1 MSSDAPE
8 QHSDDAGPISVDDA
22 VNLLSADDE
31 DLAPEDGDEAP
42 AGDDIEDEADDQP
55 ADGDDAPDDD
65 EPASEDDPDEDE
77 GEEPA
82 EPAISAPEFWSAEE
96 KALFA
101 KASPD
106 VQLLVA
112 AKTKEAEKRVYE
124 AKEEAATARKEA
136 SVIGDVRQAIDQQL
150 ERAEGIFR
158 GRWDGVDFVE
168 WARTD
173 PQEAFAA
180 KLEFDQEQEQL
191 SQLRTAQAATE
202 SEEHRQF
209 LRAEHGKL
217 AEAKH
222 VLADPEKGREAKK
235 ALVEYATQ
243 NGYDPADLRWAGAKE
258 LITLHKAMLFDQAQ
272 ARLAQKPKA
281 PAPTE
286 KKPNPVRPAGPPPSR
301 RETQAR
307 TRKSTLGRAYATGK
321 MDDAVAALLALEG
334 K

>member
-1 MSSDAPE
+1 MSIEAPE
-8 QHSDDAGPISVDDA
+8 AHDTEGPLSVDDA
-22 VNLLSADDE
+22 LSLLSADD
-31 DLAPEDGDEAP
+31 DALAPEDGDEGAP
-42 AGDDIEDEADDQP
+42 ATDDTEDTADDQP
-55 ADGDDAPDDD
+55 AGGDDAPDDD
-65 EPASEDDPDEDE
+65 DPASEDDPEEDDDA
-77 GEEPA
+77 EPA
-82 EPAISAPEFWSAEE
+82 EPAINAPEFWSAEE

-124 AKEEAATARKEA
+124 AKEEAAVARKEA

-150 ERAEGIFR
+150 ERAEGVFR
-158 GRWDGVDFVE
+158 GRWDGVDFAE
-168 WARTD
+168 WAKTD

-180 KLEFDQEQEQL
+180 KLEFDQEQQQL
-191 SQLRTAQAATE
+191 AELRTAQAATE
-202 SEEHRQF
+202 GEEHRQF

-217 AEAKH
+217 KDAGH

-235 ALVEYATQ
+235 ALVEYASQ

-258 LITLHKAMLFDQAQ
+258 LMTLHKAMLFDQAQ

-281 PAPTE
+281 PPTE

-307 TRKSTLGRAYATGK
+307 TRKSTLGRAYATGR

>member
-1 MSSDAPE
+1 MSIDAPE
-8 QHSDDAGPISVDDA
+8 QSTDDAGPISVDDA
-22 VNLLSADDE
+22 VSLLSAADE
-31 DLAPEDGDEAP
+31 DLAPEDGD
-42 AGDDIEDEADDQP
+42 AGAADDEHEDEADDQT

-65 EPASEDDPDEDE
+65 DPASEEDPDEDD
-77 GEEPA
+77 GDEPA
-82 EPAISAPEFWSAEE
+82 QPAISAPEFWSAEE

-158 GRWDGVDFVE
+158 GRWDGVDFAE
-168 WARTD
+168 WAKTD

-180 KLEFDQEQEQL
+180 KLEFDQEQQQL
-191 SQLRTAQAATE
+191 NELRTAQAATE
-202 SEEHRQF
+202 TEEHRQF

-217 AEAKH
+217 KDAGH

-243 NGYDPADLRWAGAKE
+243 QGYDPADLKWAGAKE
-258 LITLHKAMLFDQAQ
+258 LTTLHKAMLFDQAQ
-272 ARLAQKPKA
+272 ARLAQKPKN

-307 TRKSTLGRAYATGK
+307 NRKSVLGRAYATGR
-321 MDDAVAALLALEG
+321 MVDAVAALVALEG

>member
-1 MSSDAPE
+1 MSSEAPE
-8 QHSDDAGPISVDDA
+8 ANTDSGAISIDDA
-22 VNLLSADDE
+22 VNLLSADDA
-31 DLAPEDGDEAP
+31 DLAPEEGDEDAP
-42 AGDDIEDEADDQP
+42 ATDEHEDEADDQP

-65 EPASEDDPDEDE
+65 DPASEDDPDEDE
-77 GEEPA
+77 DAEPA

-124 AKEEAATARKEA
+124 AKEEAASARKEA
-136 SVIGDVRQAIDQQL
+136 SIIGDVRQAIDQSL
-150 ERAEGIFR
+150 ERAESIFR

-168 WARTD
+168 WAKTD

-180 KLEFDQEQEQL
+180 KLEFDQEQQQL
-191 SQLRTAQAATE
+191 NELRTAQAATE
-202 SEEHRQF
+202 TEEHRQF

-217 AEAKH
+217 KDAGH
-222 VLADPEKGREAKK
+222 VLADPDKGREAKK
-235 ALVEYATQ
+235 ALIEYATEQ
-243 NGYDPADLRWAGAKE
+243 GYDPADLRWAGAKE
-258 LITLHKAMLFDQAQ
+258 LTTLHKAMLYDKAQ
-272 ARLAQKPKA
+272 SRLAQKPAKQ
-281 PAPTE
+281 PPTE
-286 KKPNPVRPAGPPPSR
+286 KKPAPVRPAGPPPSR
-301 RETQAR
+301 RETQTR
-307 TRKSTLGRAYATGK
+307 QRKSALGRAYATGR